1 MDVFSFLTVCM
12 NPALQKTLR
21 FASIQPNQV
30 NRTGDYRFD
39 VAGKGVNVCR
49 VLTQLGKKSL
59 HLTQLGG
66 YLRPLFLELCAGDG
80 IAVKWVES
88 KSAIR
93 FCYTLIDGQKGNIT
107 ELVEESE
114 PVGEGTEKR
123 LLKAYSEALSAGPGT
138 VIISGTMAAGF
149 SDTLIPAM
157 VFRAKKRGRRV
168 ILDIRGR
175 DLLNSLP
182 LGPDI
187 IKPNLLEFAETFIPG
202 MVQGGKLRGEE
213 EEIREQ
219 VRGVCRSL
227 CEKYHTRIVLTRG
240 VQPVWFTEGESFG
253 EFPFE
258 PLEPVNTTGSG
269 DAFTAGLASVLSE
282 GGTLEEALAEGV
294 RCGRLNAGLVKI
306 GAIR

>member
-1 MDVFSFLTVCM
+1 M
-12 NPALQKTLR
+12 NPTLQKTLR
-21 FASIQPNQV
+21 FVSIQPDRV

-66 YLRPLFLELCAGDG
+66 YLRPLFLKLCAGDG
-80 IAVKWVES
+80 IAIKWVES
-88 KSAIR
+88 KSAVR
-93 FCYTLIDGQKGNIT
+93 FCYTLVDEHTGSVT

-123 LLKAYSEALSAGPGT
+123 LLKAYIEALSASNGT

-157 VFRAKKRGRRV
+157 VFRAKKRGRQV

-182 LGPDI
+182 LGPDL

-202 MVQGGKLRGEE
+202 MVREGKFCGEE
-213 EEIREQ
+213 GEIRAQ
-219 VRGVCRSL
+219 VQEICRSL

-240 VQPVWFTEGESFG
+240 IRPVWLAEGESFR
-253 EFPFE
+253 EFPVP

-282 GGTLEEALAEGV
+282 GGTLEEAAAEGV
-294 RCGRLNAGLVKI
+294 RCGGLNAGLLKI
-306 GAIR
+306 GSILAS